1 MLHLFLGRT
10 SRTSLRHGTWE
21 DSMYALVLPAQPC
34 SPDPSSASGDV
45 ALDAYGST
53 SLLSASARRVG
64 PVDLQHRA
72 FPVRQSCELG
82 HSGELASRE
91 SDAGAGKVVL
101 DGPVAV
107 CPQPGWSDR
116 IPFWRNS
123 RAGAA

>member
-1 MLHLFLGRT
+1 
-10 SRTSLRHGTWE
+10 
-21 DSMYALVLPAQPC
+21 MYALVLPAQPC

-91 SDAGAGKVVL
+91 SDAGAWQGR
-101 DGPVAV
+101 ARR
-107 CPQPGWSDR
+107 PGR
-116 IPFWRNS
+116 GLPTTRMV
-123 RAGAA
+123 G